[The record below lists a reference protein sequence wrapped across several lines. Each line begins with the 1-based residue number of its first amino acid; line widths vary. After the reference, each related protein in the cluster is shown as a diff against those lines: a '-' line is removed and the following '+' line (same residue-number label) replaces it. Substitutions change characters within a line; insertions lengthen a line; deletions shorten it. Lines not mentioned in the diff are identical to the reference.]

1 MASDIKTLHF
11 CCSSAALVFD
21 TTSPS
26 AKACVVDTGLLGR
39 SSEPQLASLRHGRL
53 TPARISPG
61 CPPCLRLGLGRSIIA
76 PDGVI
81 AKQPATGCFVDGWTR
96 LAPYLAVVDR
106 GSILQS
112 CKKERKNV
120 QMTSFAVSAGPL
132 QVVLAHPPAS
142 LAPVKGPCQEGI
154 QMIGYS
160 IFKEHER
167 EPPHS
172 ITR

>member
-1 MASDIKTLHF
+1 MKQGQRRSPWLLILRLH
-11 CCSSAALVFD
+11 S
-21 TTSPS
+21 
-26 AKACVVDTGLLGR
+26 CVVFVCACIRHYFPRRQGNR
-39 SSEPQLASLRHGRL
+39 SGPQLASLRHGRL

-61 CPPCLRLGLGRSIIA
+61 CPPCLRLGLGRSIIV

>member
-1 MASDIKTLHF
+1 MD
-11 CCSSAALVFD
+11 
-21 TTSPS
+21 
-26 AKACVVDTGLLGR
+26 GR
-39 SSEPQLASLRHGRL
+39 
-53 TPARISPG
+53 I
-61 CPPCLRLGLGRSIIA
+61 
-76 PDGVI
+76 
-81 AKQPATGCFVDGWTR
+81 R

-142 LAPVKGPCQEGI
+142 LAPVKGPRQEGI
-154 QMIGYS
+154 QMIGYL

-167 EPPHS
+167 KPPHS